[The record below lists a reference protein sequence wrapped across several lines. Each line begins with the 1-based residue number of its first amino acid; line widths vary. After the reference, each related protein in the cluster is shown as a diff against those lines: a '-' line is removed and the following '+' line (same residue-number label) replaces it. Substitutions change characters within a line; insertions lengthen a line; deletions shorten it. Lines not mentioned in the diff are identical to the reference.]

1 MWDICNA
8 YSWNNI
14 SYKNI
19 KYRNDV
25 QMISFLS
32 NWAEQLIIAIVICSI
47 IEMILPDNKNKKYIK
62 IVIGIYILFT
72 IISPLVNKEDLF
84 DMDSFDIESYVDTDT
99 SGSIQSSEKI
109 NQTSMDE
116 RLQELYVQE
125 LENNIKAKVKQ
136 EGYNAI
142 SCNVDAVLYG
152 DEENQEIKK
161 VSLVVS
167 KDINENVSNS
177 QSSMY
182 NANDNSNVKSINKVE
197 INVGMDKILG
207 KKDDTDVND
216 DEQSNVKDIQ
226 YLKNVLSSYYEI
238 DSKKIHI
245 SVK

>member
-1 MWDICNA
+1 
-8 YSWNNI
+8 
-14 SYKNI
+14 
-19 KYRNDV
+19 
-25 QMISFLS
+25 MISFLS

>member
-1 MWDICNA
+1 
-8 YSWNNI
+8 
-14 SYKNI
+14 
-19 KYRNDV
+19 
-25 QMISFLS
+25 MINFLS
-32 NWAEQLIIAIVICSI
+32 NWAEQLIVAIVISSI
-47 IEMILPDNKNKKYIK
+47 IEMVLPDNKNKKYIK

-72 IISPLVNKEDLF
+72 IISPLINKEDLF
-84 DMDSFDIESYVDTDT
+84 NIDSFDIESYVDTDT
-99 SGSIQSSEKI
+99 SGSIQSSEEV

-125 LENNIKAKVKQ
+125 LENNIKAKAKQ

-167 KDINENVSNS
+167 KENNYESGNDFDS
-177 QSSMY
+177 QSNIG
-182 NANDNSNVKSINKVE
+182 NANDNSNVKSINKIE
-197 INVGMDKILG
+197 INVGLDKILSE
-207 KKDDTDVND
+207 ND
-216 DEQSNVKDIQ
+216 DIDIQNDEKNNVNDIQ
-226 YLKNVLSSYYEI
+226 YLKGVLSSYYEI